1 MKTLLTA
8 IFIFFIFA
16 SLYLIR
22 ADFFIS
28 DNAEGKNN
36 LSQNNRQITNNLSAT
51 SLLNSNIESNETSYK
66 QCSLKVEA
74 KTALIKYLNQNKNI
88 FELNPNKHWSIAS
101 VSKLMAAVV
110 AFEQIGE
117 TRRIKIDEA
126 SVATEGIS
134 GEFKEG
140 EIFSSLDLIKAMLLV
155 SSNDAATALAK
166 SIGEE
171 TFIKFM
177 NQKAQELKMSD
188 TIYFNSSGLS
198 FLNQSTPNDLV
209 KLAGYIY
216 NNHREIFDITKQTK
230 EMITELGFQKSR
242 DLVNI
247 NQFSGRNNFIGGK
260 TGYLEESGKNL
271 IALFNINNL
280 PVLTII
286 LGAEDAYM
294 ETEKILTCI
303 SPTLF

>member
-1 MKTLLTA
+1 MKTLLTT
-8 IFIFFIFA
+8 IFIFFIFI

-22 ADFFIS
+22 ADFFVS

-36 LSQNNRQITNNLSAT
+36 ISNNLSAA

-74 KTALIKYLNQNKNI
+74 KAALIKYLNQNNNI
-88 FELNPNKHWSIAS
+88 FELNPDKRWSIAS
-101 VSKLMAAVV
+101 VSKLMAVVV

-134 GEFKEG
+134 GEFKKD
-140 EIFSSLDLIKAMLLV
+140 EIFNSLDLIKAMLLV
-155 SSNDAATALAK
+155 SSNDATTALAK

-171 TFIKFM
+171 AFIKLM

-209 KLAGYIY
+209 KLSGYIY
-216 NNHREIFDITKQTK
+216 NNHRKIFDITRQTK
-230 EMITELGFQKSR
+230 ETIIELGFQKSR

-247 NQFSGRNNFIGGK
+247 NQFSGRNSFIGGK
-260 TGYLEESGKNL
+260 TGYLDESGRNL
-271 IALFNINNL
+271 IALFNINNQ

-286 LGAEDAYM
+286 LGAEDAYI
-294 ETEKILTCI
+294 ETEKMLTCI
-303 SPTLF
+303 SLTLF